1 MRGEKGME
9 NKINHVVELD
19 NGKKY
24 FILKQAIYLNE
35 NYFVVA
41 EVTDDGEDLKENFL
55 VLHET
60 KDNGEAY
67 VKIETDPK
75 VLQIVLKHLDIK
87 ED

>member
-1 MRGEKGME
+1 ME
-9 NKINHVVELD
+9 NRINQVVELE

-35 NYFVVA
+35 NYFIVA
-41 EVTDDGEDLKENFL
+41 EVTEDGKDLKENFL
-55 VLHET
+55 VLHEF
-60 KDNGEAY
+60 KENGEPF

-75 VLQIVLKHLDIK
+75 TLEIILKHLDIK

>member
-1 MRGEKGME
+1 ME
-9 NKINHVVELD
+9 NRINHVIEFD

-24 FILKQAIYLNE
+24 FVLKQAIYLNE

-41 EVTDDGEDLKENFL
+41 EVTDDGEDLKDNFL

-60 KDNGEAY
+60 KEDGKYFA
-67 VKIETDPK
+67 KIETDPK
-75 VLQIVLKHLDIK
+75 VLQIILKHLDIK

>member
-1 MRGEKGME
+1 ME
-9 NKINHVVELD
+9 NRINHVVELD

-41 EVTDDGEDLKENFL
+41 EVTDDGEDLKEKFL